1 MDSPYELL
9 IGWRYT
15 RAGRATRR
23 NGFISF
29 ISAASVIG
37 IALGVWALIVVLSV
51 MNGFQKEVRDRMLSV
66 VSHVEI
72 YDAFGQA
79 LTDPSVLIEN
89 VRKHPEV
96 VAAAPFVSGQSL
108 LVRGDTMRGVMV
120 RGIDPGMEHSVT
132 SMAAV
137 NDAALRQLVP
147 GSFGVVL
154 GKQLAVAMGVQ
165 QGDTVTLVAPNG
177 QVTPAGVAPRFKQV
191 MVVGT
196 FDSGHFEYDSTL
208 VMMNVE
214 DAAKIYRVEGPTGVR
229 LRIRDLNRAM
239 DVAEELQRSIPGNY
253 HFVDWGQQNRTW
265 FAAVKVEKRMMS
277 IILTLIILV
286 AAFNLLVTL
295 VMSVQDKRADI
306 AILRTLGA
314 SPRSIMRIFVVQG
327 AVVGVVGT
335 LAGLL
340 IGLLTAFNIDPIV
353 GFIERLFNAR
363 LLPPDI
369 YLISRMPSDPQAA
382 NIVPVVLVSLL
393 LAFLSTLYPSWRAS
407 RVNPAEALRYE

>member
-15 RAGRATRR
+15 RAGRAARR

-79 LTDPSVLIEN
+79 LTDPSMLMEK
-89 VRKHPEV
+89 VRKHPQV

-120 RGIDPGMEHSVT
+120 RGIDPGMEPSVT
-132 SMAAV
+132 SIAAV
-137 NDAALRQLVP
+137 NDAALQQLVP

-154 GKQLAVAMGVQ
+154 GKQLAAAMGVQ

-191 MVVGT
+191 TVVGT

-208 VMMNVE
+208 AMMHMQ
-214 DAAKIYRVEGPTGVR
+214 DAEKIYRVEGPTGIR
-229 LRIRDLNRAM
+229 LKLHDLNKAM
-239 DVAEELQRSIPGNY
+239 EVAEELQQSINGNY

-306 AILRTLGA
+306 AILRTQGMTPASVMGIFIVLGT
-314 SPRSIMRIFVVQG
+314 IIGLF
-327 AVVGVVGT
+327 GT
-335 LAGLL
+335 LIGGLGG
-340 IGLLTAFNIDPIV
+340 I
-353 GFIERLFNAR
+353 
-363 LLPPDI
+363 
-369 YLISRMPSDPQAA
+369 
-382 NIVPVVLVSLL
+382 L
-393 LAFLSTLYPSWRAS
+393 LALNVETVVPAIEKIFGVQFLSADVYYISELPSKLIWVDVYRITGIAFLLSIIATLYPAWQAS
-407 RVNPAEALRYE
+407 RIKPAEELRYE